1 MHPWLMAL
9 TICAT
14 LLGIAVLFFSITRIL
29 LLLRESEVARLPA
42 VSEADVTFNHAGSYV
57 LHVEHPRFNMALLHA
72 DFVLH
77 DATTGSDVRSSPM
90 ILRTTTSGF
99 STVSLSIRQFEVGH
113 PGVYRLLVTGIDPSS
128 DLSRVEL
135 IFTRPYA
142 GALFLLIVATVFGGV
157 CLIGGYLQH
166 CSTPASCRSIA
177 SGQFHGLEHYHR
189 RSCVRAPLRRPRM
202 SACATTH
209 GCAT

>member
-29 LLLRESEVARLPA
+29 LLLRESEVALLPA
-42 VSEADVTFNHAGSYV
+42 ASEADVTFNQAGSYV
-57 LHVEHPRFNMALLHA
+57 LHVEHPRFNMAVLHA
-72 DFVLH
+72 DFVLR
-77 DATTGSDVRSSPM
+77 DATNGSDVRSSPV
-90 ILRTTTSGF
+90 IFRTTTSGF

-157 CLIGGYLQH
+157 CLIGGLVFTALQY
-166 CSTPASCRSIA
+166 A
-177 SGQFHGLEHYHR
+177 GKL
-189 RSCVRAPLRRPRM
+189 
-202 SACATTH
+202 
-209 GCAT
+209 

>member
-1 MHPWLMAL
+1 MPPWLMAL

-14 LLGIAVLFFSITRIL
+14 LLGAAVLFLSITRIL

-42 VSEADVTFNHAGSYV
+42 ASEAHVTFNQAGSYV

-77 DATTGSDVRSSPM
+77 DATNGSDVRSSPV
-90 ILRTTTSGF
+90 IFRTTTSGF
-99 STVSLSIRQFEVGH
+99 STVSISIRQFEVGH
-113 PGVYRLLVTGIDPSS
+113 PGVYRLLITGIDTSS

-157 CLIGGYLQH
+157 CLIGGLVFTALQY
-166 CSTPASCRSIA
+166 A
-177 SGQFHGLEHYHR
+177 GKL
-189 RSCVRAPLRRPRM
+189 
-202 SACATTH
+202 
-209 GCAT
+209 